1 MHEYRYGAP
10 IDEKPLDH
18 LVSDGGFTSI
28 FRTIACV
35 GDSLSSGEF
44 EVEDETDKSRHHF
57 YDMMEY
63 SWGQFLGRAAGATVY
78 NFSRG
83 GLTAQEFYESMAES
97 RGWWDPAL
105 RAQAYIFALGV
116 NDLIALEQPLGE
128 MSDIDP
134 DDPAKNA
141 PTFTGWF
148 ARIIQRYKTISPD
161 AKFFLITLPRN
172 ETYDLLGNGAFSAV
186 FDAHAARMHELA
198 AYFDNTY
205 VIDLRAYAPPH
216 DAAYIKRF
224 HLLGHLNP
232 MGYRMLAEQVGSYID
247 YIIRHNPDDFKMVG
261 FINNEI
267 PMLW

>member
-10 IDEKPLDH
+10 AEEKPLDH
-18 LVSDGGFTSI
+18 LVSDGGFTAI

-44 EVEDETDKSRHHF
+44 EIEDAEDKTKHHF
-57 YDMMEY
+57 YDMMAY
-63 SWGQFLGRAAGATVY
+63 SFGQFLARAAGSTAY

-83 GLTAQEFYESMAES
+83 GLTAREFCDGFAES
-97 RGWWDPAL
+97 RGWWNPAL

-116 NDLIALEQPLGE
+116 NDLIAEGQPLGE
-128 MSDIDP
+128 MSDINP
-134 DDPAKNA
+134 DDPSKNA
-141 PTFTGWF
+141 PTFTGYF
-148 ARIIQRYKTISPD
+148 ARIMQQYKAIAPD
-161 AKFFLITLPRN
+161 AKFFLVTLPRN
-172 ETYDLLGNGAFSAV
+172 ETYDLLWDGACGPL

-216 DAAYIKRF
+216 NAEYIKRF
-224 HLLGHLNP
+224 HMLGHLNP
-232 MGYRMLAEQVGSYID
+232 MGYRIFAEQVGSYID
-247 YIIRHNPDDFKMVG
+247 YIIRHNPEDFKMVG